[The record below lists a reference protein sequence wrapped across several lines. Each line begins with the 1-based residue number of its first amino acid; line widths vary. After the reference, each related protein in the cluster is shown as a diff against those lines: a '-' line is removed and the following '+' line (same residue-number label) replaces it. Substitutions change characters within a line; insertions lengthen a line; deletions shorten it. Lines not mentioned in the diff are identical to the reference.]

1 MGIINPPHPRVVI
14 RIKEHS
20 TGLRVGA
27 QKVKCSTVS
36 DPSLAR
42 VTSNECAS
50 FADWEQRFCPGTKP
64 LKGEPLERPNHLL
77 QICRKE
83 RDTAWIKKF
92 PKSLLCVP
100 E

>member
-64 LKGEPLERPNHLL
+64 LIPKAVDDKQLRKLLLNATRGEKAVR
-77 QICRKE
+77 IKE
-83 RDTAWIKKF
+83 VRVGPA
-92 PKSLLCVP
+92 
-100 E
+100 